1 MKKFTRLFCLIWLAA
16 AGLIAGGFAAR
27 GAEITLHPKAEKFPA
42 QVPGPFVHLADGGI
56 LTLSGTEARRSDD
69 GGATWQSFTAIPAD
83 KFRFGD
89 YSIVRTDDALVAA
102 FCNAKEIKKGTWGEG
117 NVTEWEIPV
126 YSIRSLDGGKT
137 WSEPLPIQRDW
148 VGALR
153 AMVVLDSGRIVLAA
167 MAVQPWQH
175 VIPVY
180 YSDDSGQS
188 WIKTATITMDGSKI
202 NDHDGAMEPKLLQRA
217 DGSVFMLI
225 RTTKGTFYRSI
236 SRDGGVTWSKPES
249 TGIENNNS
257 FGELARLAD
266 GRWVLI
272 WNRDEKFPAF
282 DYRPDP
288 NDWIV
293 KDQDYGWIRRRN
305 KLSIAFSSD
314 EGETWSEPVVL
325 ASTPDEKTWIAY
337 AVFFEPLPGTFWITT
352 QQGDVRMAIQEKD
365 L

>member
-1 MKKFTRLFCLIWLAA
+1 MKKLTLSLCMLFFAA
-16 AGLIAGGFAAR
+16 AGCVAVIHAAE
-27 GAEITLHPKAEKFPA
+27 GDEITRHPKAERFPA
-42 QVPGPFVHLADGGI
+42 PFPGPFVHLADGGI
-56 LTLSGTEARRSDD
+56 LTLAGTEARRSGD
-69 GGATWQSFTAIPAD
+69 GGASWESTPAVPAE
-83 KFRFGD
+83 KFQIGD
-89 YSIVRTDDALVAA
+89 FSIVRTDDALVAA
-102 FCNAKEIKKGTWGEG
+102 FCNTKEIKRGTWGKG
-117 NVTEWEIPV
+117 SVTEWEIPI

-153 AMVVLDSGRIVLAA
+153 AMVVLKSGRIVLAA

-202 NDHDGAMEPKLLQRA
+202 NDHDGAMEPKLLQRT

-236 SRDGGVTWSKPES
+236 SRDDGVTWSKPES

-257 FGELARLAD
+257 FGELARLSD
-266 GRWVLI
+266 GRWILI
-272 WNRDEKFPAF
+272 WNRDEKFPA
-282 DYRPDP
+282 YHYQPDP
-288 NDWIV
+288 NDWTV
-293 KDQDYGWIRRRN
+293 KDLDYGWIRRRN

-325 ASTPDEKTWIAY
+325 VSTPDEKTWIAY
-337 AVFFEPLPGTFWITT
+337 TVFFEPQPGTFWIAT
-352 QQGDVRMAIQEKD
+352 QQGGVRMTIHAKD